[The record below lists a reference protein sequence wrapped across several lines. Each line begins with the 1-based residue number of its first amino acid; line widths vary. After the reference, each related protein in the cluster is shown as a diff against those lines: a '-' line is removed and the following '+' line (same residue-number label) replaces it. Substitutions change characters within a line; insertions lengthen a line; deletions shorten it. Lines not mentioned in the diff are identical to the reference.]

1 MDISVLFTS
10 AGLISLLTLTLM
22 EIVLGIDN
30 IIFISIIA
38 SELPA
43 KAQQKATR
51 IGMLIA
57 LFARVA
63 LLFGI
68 TWIIGLTEPVFTL
81 LGHGFSGRDLILI
94 AGGLF
99 LIAKTTSEIHEKLE
113 GEEAPTNK
121 RKVADA
127 LAKVI
132 FQIVLVDIVFS
143 FDSIL
148 TAVGLVPPDQIAI
161 MIAAVILSM
170 IVMMLFAQ
178 TVSDFVNRHPSIK
191 MLALSFLI
199 MIGFLLVIDG
209 FGTHVEKSY
218 VYVAMA
224 FSLIVELLNMQVR
237 KKSVKP
243 VKLRNSK
250 LNKNFDA

>member
-1 MDISVLFTS
+1 
-10 AGLISLLTLTLM
+10 M

-30 IIFISIIA
+30 IIFISIVA

-43 KAQQKATR
+43 SSQQRATR
-51 IGMLIA
+51 IGMLLA
-57 LFARVA
+57 LFVRVG

-68 TWIIGLTEPVFTL
+68 TWIIGLTEPVLTL
-81 LGHGFSGRDLILI
+81 FDHGFSGRDLILLF
-94 AGGLF
+94 GGLF

-113 GEEAPTNK
+113 GEEEEEHTGKKAS
-121 RKVADA
+121 DA
-127 LAKVI
+127 FAKVI
-132 FQIVLVDIVFS
+132 FQIVLIDIVFS

-148 TAVGLVPPDQIAI
+148 TAVGLVPPDQIVI
-161 MIAAVILSM
+161 MILAVILSM
-170 IVMMLFAQ
+170 IVMMLFAKN
-178 TVSDFVNRHPSIK
+178 VSDFVNKHPSIK

-209 FGTHVEKSY
+209 FGVHVQKGY

-237 KKSVKP
+237 KKTVKP
-243 VKLRNSK
+243 VQLRNSRLRK
-250 LNKNFDA
+250 KFKR

>member
-1 MDISVLFTS
+1 MDVLFSS

-30 IIFISIIA
+30 IIFISIVA
-38 SELPA
+38 SELPEN
-43 KAQQKATR
+43 QQTKATR

-57 LFARVA
+57 LVVRVG

-81 LGHGFSGRDLILI
+81 MEHGFSGRDIILL

-113 GEEAPTNK
+113 GEEEDTSDKPKTS
-121 RKVADA
+121 DA

-132 FQIVLVDIVFS
+132 FQIVLIDIVFS

-148 TAVGLVPPDQIAI
+148 TAVGLVPPEQIII
-161 MIAAVILSM
+161 MIMAVVLSM
-170 IVMMLFAQ
+170 VVMMLFAKN
-178 TVSDFVNRHPSIK
+178 VSDFVNKHPSIK

-199 MIGFLLVIDG
+199 MIGFLLVIDS
-209 FGTHVEKSY
+209 FGIHVEKGY

-237 KKSVKP
+237 KRSKRP
-243 VKLRNSK
+243 VQLRNSK
-250 LNKNFDA
+250 IKKGFDA